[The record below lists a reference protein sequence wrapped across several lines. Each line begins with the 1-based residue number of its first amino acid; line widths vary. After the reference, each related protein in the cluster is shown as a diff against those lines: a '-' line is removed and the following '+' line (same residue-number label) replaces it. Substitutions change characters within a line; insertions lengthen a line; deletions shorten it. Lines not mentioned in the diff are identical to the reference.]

1 MQARPGGPWLQT
13 SLEAKCNRNRPFS
26 SLVPAVIWVVP
37 AQPLG
42 LLQVAQAEEEKANQE
57 RCFARTRMLCA
68 HLYLKSVLQYSIH
81 GNLHICAHHPK
92 VRCIWIQV

>member
-1 MQARPGGPWLQT
+1 MAPNIFGSQMQQEQAFQLSRPCGHL
-13 SLEAKCNRNRPFS
+13 
-26 SLVPAVIWVVP
+26 VVP

-57 RCFARTRMLCA
+57 RCFARTRMLFA
-68 HLYLKSVLQYSIH
+68 HLYLKSVLQNSIY